1 MTTSNDRRPV
11 RRHGVSH
18 RRSLRLLQLLLAVFL
33 LAPGLVLQAPSA
45 PVKADGLSDAIAE
58 QQRLAKLIASQK
70 AQLAKLTDQQA
81 SLKSQIATTQQN
93 LAGVRTSIDDAELE
107 VGALQGQMVGVK
119 ARYDS
124 LASQQV
130 LFQLKL
136 VQLTNLQNAKQ
147 RELEVRQQILG
158 GRLSAAYET
167 DQTPLLQQLLTSHS
181 LTDALSDVSYYGDMA
196 RADKALADEIRSDQA
211 ALAEMRQNVEIAS
224 TANQQL
230 TDQVGSQKQELADQ
244 QAQLAAAQR
253 QLADLKT
260 QLDAQLA
267 QQQAAEAAVEQNQ
280 AALSAAVQS
289 NGQALDNLGT
299 KIDQLVGQQG
309 RAGKIPSQYNG
320 TLKWPMGGVVTQQFG
335 CTGVL
340 SEPRVGNCAH
350 FHQGIDIAAPCLTP
364 VYAAGAGV
372 VVFVGYNPY
381 DAPPRAWLVII
392 AHSTSMVT
400 WYAHMTGKAPP
411 GIVVGAPVAAG
422 QLVGT
427 ENSTGH
433 STGCHLH
440 WAVRVNGVFMN
451 PRLFL

>member
-1 MTTSNDRRPV
+1 MTTSNDRRLQ
-11 RRHGVSH
+11 RRHPH
-18 RRSLRLLQLLLAVFL
+18 RRRLLQLLLGVAL
-33 LAPGLVLQAPSA
+33 LAPGMVMQAPSA
-45 PVKADGLSDAIAE
+45 PVRADGLTDAIAE
-58 QQRLAKLIASQK
+58 QQRLAKLIASQR
-70 AQLAKLTDQQA
+70 AQLAKLTTQQT
-81 SLKSQIATTQQN
+81 SLKTDIAKTQAN
-93 LAGVRTSIDDAELE
+93 LAGVRTSIDEAELE
-107 VGALQGQMVGVK
+107 VGSLQTQMVGVK
-119 ARYDS
+119 ARYDN

-130 LFQLKL
+130 LFELRL
-136 VQLTNLQNAKQ
+136 AQLTSLQNAKQ
-147 RELEVRQQILG
+147 RQLEVRQQILA
-158 GRLSAAYET
+158 GRVAAAYET
-167 DQTPLLQQLLTSHS
+167 DQTPVLQQILTAHS
-181 LTDALSDVSYYGDMA
+181 LTDALSDVSYYDDMA
-196 RADKALADEIRSDQA
+196 RADKALADEIRNDQA
-211 ALAEMRQNVEIAS
+211 TLAELRLNVETAS
-224 TANQQL
+224 EANQQL

-244 QAQLAAAQR
+244 QAQFAATQR
-253 QLADLKT
+253 QLTDLKSELET
-260 QLDAQLA
+260 QLA
-267 QQQAAEAAVEQNQ
+267 QQQAAEAKVEANQ
-280 AALSAAVQS
+280 VALDAALKS
-289 NGQALDNLGT
+289 NGQALDDLGT

-309 RAGKIPSQYNG
+309 TAGKIPSQYNG
-320 TLKWPMGGVVTQQFG
+320 TLQWPMGGRVTQQFG

-392 AHSTSMVT
+392 AHSTSLVT
-400 WYAHMTGKAPP
+400 WYAHMTGRAPP

-427 ENSTGH
+427 ENTTGH